1 MDTRVKPDRGAPSR
15 GSGPGTV
22 LVLAGTLT
30 IMAGA
35 TVAPVIPDI
44 RNAFKDTADVDLL
57 ARMITTTHA
66 LAIVLFAP
74 LAGALSER
82 IGRKRTLLLGM
93 AAFALGGS
101 SGAYLPNL
109 VSILAGRVV
118 LGIGV
123 SLVMSSSIAMI
134 GDLYE
139 GTERQRLM
147 GRQAAAGAFGGVVLL
162 LGGGALAGLGWR
174 SVFLV
179 YLLAAVLA
187 VPAWRFLPSH
197 RPDAGP
203 GTDESTAGKAAGKT
217 AEDTDEG
224 AGRSG
229 SGRRA
234 GRHRLPGAVVAALAA
249 MTLGQVAFY
258 SVPVQIPFLVEDHFH
273 DSSVMSG
280 AVIATQTLTTGVV
293 ALRFAFF
300 RRLAGEY
307 SLVAAAFTAIAA
319 GYVVLFAA
327 PHVAVLFAGM
337 VVMGFG
343 LGVLMPT
350 LNNWVISQAP
360 EHVRGRYSGYLTT
373 ALFLGQFL
381 APVLVQPVAQGL
393 GIQPAFA
400 VIAVGCAGIALA
412 YAAGSVRGRH
422 GGPPADEP
430 PATIAAPP
438 AQDAPRQQ
446 RDPRPS

>member
-44 RNAFKDTADVDLL
+44 RTAFKDTADVDLL

-101 SGAYLPNL
+101 SGAYLPDL

-187 VPAWRFLPSH
+187 VPAWRFLPSR

-203 GTDESTAGKAAGKT
+203 GTADGADGDTG
-217 AEDTDEG
+217 AE
-224 AGRSG
+224 RSG
-229 SGRRA
+229 AGRRA

-280 AVIATQTLTTGVV
+280 AVIATQTFTTGVV

-327 PHVAVLFAGM
+327 PHVAVLFVGM

-350 LNNWVISQAP
+350 LNNWVISKAP
-360 EHVRGRYSGYLTT
+360 EDVRGRYSGYLTT

-412 YAAGSVRGRH
+412 YAAGSVRGRRR
-422 GGPPADEP
+422 GPSADDT
-430 PATIAAPP
+430 PATAA
-438 AQDAPRQQ
+438 AQPVRDTPRQQ

>member
-1 MDTRVKPDRGAPSR
+1 M
-15 GSGPGTV
+15 

-44 RNAFKDTADVDLL
+44 RTAFKDTADVDLL

-74 LAGALSER
+74 FAGALSER

-101 SGAYLPNL
+101 SGAYLPDL
-109 VSILAGRVV
+109 ISILAGRVV

-123 SLVMSSSIAMI
+123 ALVMSSSIAMI
-134 GDLYE
+134 GDLFE
-139 GTERQRLM
+139 GAERQRLM

-174 SVFLV
+174 SVFLI
-179 YLLAAVLA
+179 YLLAALLA
-187 VPAWRFLPSH
+187 ILAWRLLPSG
-197 RPDAGP
+197 RANTGP
-203 GTDESTAGKAAGKT
+203 
-217 AEDTDEG
+217 DTDDGDGQPEPG
-224 AGRSG
+224 QKTD
-229 SGRRA
+229 
-234 GRHRLPGAVVAALAA
+234 RHRLPAAVAAALAA
-249 MTLGQVAFY
+249 MMLGQIAFY
-258 SVPVQIPFLVEDHFH
+258 SVPVQVPFLIEDHFH
-273 DSSVMSG
+273 HSSVVSG
-280 AVIATQTLTTGVV
+280 AVIAIQTFTTGVV
-293 ALRFAFF
+293 ALRFAFL

-319 GYVVLFAA
+319 GYLVLFTA
-327 PHVAVLFAGM
+327 PDVAVLGVGM
-337 VVMGFG
+337 VVMGSG

-350 LNNWVISQAP
+350 LNNWVISKAP
-360 EHVRGRYSGYLTT
+360 ENVRGRYSGYLTT

-381 APVLVQPVAQGL
+381 APLLIQPVAQAL

-400 VIAVGCAGIALA
+400 VIAAGSAGIALA
-412 YAAGSVRGRH
+412 YTAGSIRHRRGRSA
-422 GGPPADEP
+422 ADDTKAPTGTEP
-430 PATIAAPP
+430 TS
-438 AQDAPRQQ
+438 DRPRNQR
-446 RDPRPS
+446 RDPHPS